1 MSGYGRRYLTA
12 SQFSSYCTALNVHLR
27 AFNSELELYEREGVL
42 LPVARVIKPDE
53 YLIERKKVS
62 QEPEGFSQSLPE
74 WDELERLLYG
84 YKIDRRTDRC
94 KTTDAELWHP
104 FDREFEHHNRYLIRP
119 TPGDFKAWKTLR
131 VRIGETT
138 ENGYEVETAV
148 HYYHY
153 WQAYQ
158 VCAIQ
163 EKYPIFAKHSE
174 VFKYFKD
181 SARDRINHL
190 WPRASDAVS
199 TLNRKASY
207 FDALSFYIEMY
218 AAEESRTFTAIPAR
232 AGIKQLN
239 DEEFERYR
247 SRQTDHATFVLQRYG
262 LTSSQ
267 LCQVLVD
274 VLNLRNKYQR
284 DERAKLANELEK
296 DVAFLASFIAGVT
309 DQSLDEITEEVGK
322 RSTFGIKQEFR
333 HLDKAVQVL
342 DYARDT
348 FERLMGDYN
357 KEFPGFNISITEID
371 ELLKFIEAKGL
382 FIIPYTMFDTDEALN
397 NPRAFR
403 RTSLYVGMKNLT
415 TGLECLIREIAK
427 KLPHPTRSMDTF
439 GSLINTVFKEWCG
452 ELWKEGK
459 KAKYRKPT
467 KPSEFISNITDV
479 YADSTLDQQIHGH
492 TIRVFLTAY
501 WARNLTAHHY
511 TLEDDLYGDLYGRVY
526 RSTCHAIFYTWTYAT
541 QKGWVI

>member
-1 MSGYGRRYLTA
+1 MSGHGRRYLTA
-12 SQFSSYCTALNVHLR
+12 NELSSYCSDINVRLP

-53 YLIERKKVS
+53 YLIERKKVK
-62 QEPEGFSQSLPE
+62 QQPEGFGKTLPVWE
-74 WDELERLLYG
+74 ELERLLYG
-84 YKIDRRTDRC
+84 YKIDRRTDPS
-94 KTTDAELWHP
+94 KTTDADLWHP

-119 TPGDFKAWKTLR
+119 TPGDFKPWKSFR

-181 SARDRINHL
+181 SARDRISHL

-218 AAEESRTFTAIPAR
+218 TAEESRTFAAIPAR
-232 AGIKQLN
+232 TGIKLN

-247 SRQTDHATFVLQRYG
+247 SRQTDHAKFVLQRYG

-274 VLNLRNKYQR
+274 VLNLRHKYQR

-296 DVAFLASFIAGVT
+296 DVVFLARFIAGVT
-309 DQSLDEITEEVGK
+309 GQSFDEITEEVGK
-322 RSTFGIKQEFR
+322 RSTFWIKQEFR
-333 HLDKAVQVL
+333 HLDRAVQVL
-342 DYARDT
+342 DHARGT
-348 FERLMGDYN
+348 FERLMSDYN

-371 ELLKFIEAKGL
+371 GLVEFIQASGL

-415 TGLECLIREIAK
+415 TGLECLIREIAGK
-427 KLPHPTRSMDTF
+427 TSNASASKAGLDPLIQILFSEWHKDFQRERERRSQPKEPSDFIWNIMD
-439 GSLINTVFKEWCG
+439 VH
-452 ELWKEGK
+452 
-459 KAKYRKPT
+459 
-467 KPSEFISNITDV
+467 
-479 YADSTLDQQIHGH
+479 ADSLLDQQTHGH
-492 TIRVFLTAY
+492 AIRAFLTAY

-511 TLEDDLYGDLYGRVY
+511 TLEDDLYGHVYGKVY
-526 RSTCHAIFYTWTYAT
+526 AAINYAMFYTWTYAT
-541 QKGWVI
+541 QKGWVT